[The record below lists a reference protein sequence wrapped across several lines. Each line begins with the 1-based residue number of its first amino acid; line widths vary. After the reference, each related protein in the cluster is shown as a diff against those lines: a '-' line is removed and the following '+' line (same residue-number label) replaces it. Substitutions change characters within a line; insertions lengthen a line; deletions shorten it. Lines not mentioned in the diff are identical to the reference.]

1 MTATAVGA
9 PARPAP
15 FKGLVPYTEED
26 AAFFFGREEEIEVV
40 IANLEARRLTLLYG
54 ESGAG
59 KSSLL
64 RAGVSHRLLETAR
77 RNLEEI
83 GTPELVPVYFASWRD
98 NPLAALVEAIG
109 AATSTITG
117 EAAADPPQSGRLDE
131 AIERASGDAQA
142 DILIVLDQ
150 FEEYFLYHE
159 VDRGERTFA
168 DELPRAVNN
177 PGLRARFVLSIREDT
192 LARLDRF
199 KRELPSLFGT
209 YLRVR
214 HLDRNDARQAIER
227 PIEEYNRLASAGEEH
242 VEIERG
248 LVEAVLDQVTAGRV
262 VLEQA
267 GLGAGVDNAQAA
279 EERIEAPYLQIVM
292 TRLWSEEMG
301 SGSRT
306 LRRSTL
312 DRLGGAERIVS
323 THLDQAMNVLS
334 PQERHIAA
342 SVFRYLVTPS
352 GTKIAYKPA
361 DLAAYVSMTEE
372 EIQPVLTRLAGREV
386 RILRPVSTGRDQD
399 GETRFEI
406 FHDVLAGVVLDWRAR
421 YLKDRELVDAVRW
434 GVARVV
440 LGVTGFFLI
449 WLNIAFIGLGIAE
462 TAWWFAG
469 LIWSVPASAIC
480 LGAMRSLRRRW
491 ERRQRGL
498 WLAVILAVAAT
509 VGGPLSLIPLGVLAL
524 ERRAATRAA
533 ADGAEISPASGP
545 AGRPRGIGFGILLF
559 CVTCSFYG
567 WYWAYKT
574 EEEMKEHTGEGLG
587 GVVGLLLWILL
598 LPVMA
603 FVIPSQIGKL
613 YTRAG
618 QQPVVTGWT
627 GLWLFPLGVFLVPAI
642 VWFVKVQGALNRY
655 WVGAVVA
662 LETGS
667 R

>member
-1 MTATAVGA
+1 VSATAVGA

-26 AAFFFGREEEIEVV
+26 ASFFFGRDEEIEVV

-98 NPLAALVEAIG
+98 DPLEALLEAIG
-109 AATSTITG
+109 AATSSITG
-117 EAAADPPQSGRLDE
+117 EAAADSPHSRRLDE
-131 AIERASGDAQA
+131 AIERASAHAQA
-142 DILIVLDQ
+142 DILVVLDQ

-159 VDRGERTFA
+159 VERSERTFA

-177 PGLRARFVLSIREDT
+177 PGLHARFVLAIREDT
-192 LARLDRF
+192 LAKLDRF
-199 KRELPSLFGT
+199 KREIPSLFGT

-214 HLDRNDARQAIER
+214 HLDRNAAQQAIER
-227 PIEEYNRLASAGEEH
+227 PIEEYNRLGSAGDEH
-242 VEIERG
+242 VEIEPG

-267 GLGAGVDNAQAA
+267 GLGAGIDDATAA
-279 EERIEAPYLQIVM
+279 EERIEAPYLQLVM

-301 SGSRT
+301 SGSRI

-323 THLDQAMNVLS
+323 THLDEAMNVLS
-334 PQERHIAA
+334 PSERHIAA

-352 GTKIAYKPA
+352 GTKIAYTPA
-361 DLAAYVSMTEE
+361 DLAAYVSLAED
-372 EIQPVLTRLAGREV
+372 EIRPVLTRLAGREV

-399 GETRFEI
+399 GATRFEI

-440 LGVTGFFLI
+440 LGLIGFFLI
-449 WLNIAFIGLGIAE
+449 WFNIAFIGLGLAE
-462 TAWWFAG
+462 SASYFFG
-469 LIWSVPASAIC
+469 LIWSVPASAIW
-480 LGAMRSLRRRW
+480 LVAMRSLRRRW
-491 ERRQRGL
+491 TRRQRGL
-498 WLAVILAVAAT
+498 WLAVTLGVAAT
-509 VGGPLSLIPLGVLAL
+509 VGGPVSLIPLGVLGL
-524 ERRAATRAA
+524 ERRAATRPA
-533 ADGAEISPASGP
+533 ADAAEISPASGP
-545 AGRPRGIGFGILLF
+545 PGRRRGIGFGILLF
-559 CVTCSFYG
+559 FVTFGFYG
-567 WYWAYKT
+567 CYWSYRT
-574 EEEMKEHTGEGLG
+574 EEEMRQHTGDGLG
-587 GVVGLLLWILL
+587 GVVGLLIWILL
-598 LPVMA
+598 SPVMA
-603 FVIPSQIGKL
+603 FVIPSEIGKM

-618 QQPVVTGWT
+618 QKPPVTGWT
-627 GLWLFPLGVFLVPAI
+627 GLWLFPLGAFLIPAI
-642 VWFVKVQGALNRY
+642 VWFVRVQGALNRY
-655 WVGAVVA
+655 WAGVSVGP
-662 LETGS
+662 G